1 MLNGVSSVSFQA
13 GVFDKPNFTA
23 PQTYVRPE
31 GAPADS
37 SGKKKGKAGKVILGI
52 ALAAAAV
59 AGLIIGHNKNAFK
72 NVGKIIPEGIKN
84 AKWLQWAKQPAKAVM
99 NAFDV
104 AGGWL
109 KNVPTMVAGWFGKG
123 AAKA

>member
-1 MLNGVSSVSFQA
+1 MLNGVSNVSFQA
-13 GVFDKPNFTA
+13 GVFDQPNFTA
-23 PQTYVRPE
+23 PQTYVRPA
-31 GAPADS
+31 GADPAEA
-37 SGKKKGKAGKVILGI
+37 SGKKKRKAGKVILGI

-59 AGLIIGHNKNAFK
+59 AGLVIGHNKNAFK

-109 KNVPTMVAGWFGKG
+109 KSVPSKIAGLFPKKG
-123 AAKA
+123 AA